1 MRLMKA
7 ATDLQEQAIE
17 EISKDVEDLL
27 SHAVNG
33 QERDMRQKDRSLTF
47 IDGVYNGTMD
57 DAFRILSGLQLLH
70 TIIVKPKRHLT
81 KRDRELFERNREQV
95 NACGFS
101 FPFDLDD
108 FASRHL
114 QNA

>member
-17 EISKDVEDLL
+17 EISKEVEDLL

-33 QERDMRQKDRSLTF
+33 QQLNKRQKDRPLTF

-70 TIIVKPKRHLT
+70 TIIVKPKRHIT

-108 FASRHL
+108 FVSRHL

>member
-33 QERDMRQKDRSLTF
+33 QERDTRQKDRSLTF

-95 NACGFS
+95 NTCGFS

>member
-7 ATDLQEQAIE
+7 ATDLQEQEIE
-17 EISKDVEDLL
+17 EISKEIEDLL
-27 SHAVNG
+27 SHSVNVNG
-33 QERDMRQKDRSLTF
+33 EEQKKQPPLTF

-70 TIIVKPKRHLT
+70 TIILKPKRHMT
-81 KRDRELFERNREQV
+81 KRDRELFELNREQV

-108 FASRHL
+108 FAGRHL

>member
-33 QERDMRQKDRSLTF
+33 EQLTVHQKERPLTF

-70 TIIVKPKRHLT
+70 TIIVKPKRHIT
-81 KRDRELFERNREQV
+81 KHDRELFERNREQV

-108 FASRHL
+108 FVSRHL

>member
-17 EISKDVEDLL
+17 EISKEVEDLL
-27 SHAVNG
+27 THAVNG
-33 QERDMRQKDRSLTF
+33 KQLDMRQKDRSLTF

-70 TIIVKPKRHLT
+70 TIIVKPKRHIT

-108 FASRHL
+108 FVSRHL

>member
-1 MRLMKA
+1 MKA

-17 EISKDVEDLL
+17 EIAKEVEELL
-27 SHAVNG
+27 PHSLHG
-33 QERDMRQKDRSLTF
+33 EQRQKQRPLTF

-70 TIIVKPKRHLT
+70 TIMLKPKRHIT
-81 KRDRELFERNREQV
+81 KRDRELFELNREQV

-108 FASRHL
+108 FAGRHL

>member
-27 SHAVNG
+27 AHAVNG
-33 QERDMRQKDRSLTF
+33 KHLDMYQKDHPFTF

-70 TIIVKPKRHLT
+70 TIIVKPKRQIT

-95 NACGFS
+95 NASGFS

-108 FASRHL
+108 FVSRHL

>member
-7 ATDLQEQAIE
+7 ATDMQEQAIE
-17 EISKDVEDLL
+17 ELSKDVEDLL
-27 SHAVNG
+27 SHVINEEQ
-33 QERDMRQKDRSLTF
+33 QEARQKQRPLTF

-70 TIIVKPKRHLT
+70 TIILKPKRHVT

>member
-33 QERDMRQKDRSLTF
+33 QQRDMCQKDRSLTF

>member
-17 EISKDVEDLL
+17 EVSKEIEDIL
-27 SHAVNG
+27 SHSVNG
-33 QERDMRQKDRSLTF
+33 EEQKKQPPLTF

-70 TIIVKPKRHLT
+70 TIILKPKRHMT
-81 KRDRELFERNREQV
+81 KRDRELFELNREQV

-108 FASRHL
+108 FAGRHL

>member
-17 EISKDVEDLL
+17 EISKDVEELL
-27 SHAVNG
+27 SHAVG
-33 QERDMRQKDRSLTF
+33 GKQLATRQKEQPLTF
-47 IDGVYNGTMD
+47 VEGVYNGTMD

-70 TIIVKPKRHLT
+70 TIIVKPKRHIT
-81 KRDRELFERNREQV
+81 KRDRELFERNREQI

-108 FASRHL
+108 FSSRRL

>member
-33 QERDMRQKDRSLTF
+33 QQRDMRQKDLSLTF

-70 TIIVKPKRHLT
+70 TIIVKPKRHIT

>member
-17 EISKDVEDLL
+17 EISKEFEDLL
-27 SHAVNG
+27 SHFVKGEQKEA
-33 QERDMRQKDRSLTF
+33 RQKERPLTF

-57 DAFRILSGLQLLH
+57 DAFRILSGLQLVH
-70 TIIVKPKRHLT
+70 IIILKPKRHIT
-81 KRDRELFERNREQV
+81 KQDRELFARNREQV
-95 NACGFS
+95 NACGFF

-108 FASRHL
+108 FESRLL

>member
-27 SHAVNG
+27 SHAVSG
-33 QERDMRQKDRSLTF
+33 QQRDMRQKNRSLTF

>member
-17 EISKDVEDLL
+17 EISKDVEELL
-27 SHAVNG
+27 SYAVNG
-33 QERDMRQKDRSLTF
+33 QQRVMRQKDRSLTF

>member
-17 EISKDVEDLL
+17 EISKDVKDIL
-27 SHAVNG
+27 SPAVNG
-33 QERDMRQKDRSLTF
+33 QQLDMRQKNRPLTF

-70 TIIVKPKRHLT
+70 TIIVKPKRHIT

-108 FASRHL
+108 FVSRHL

>member
-1 MRLMKA
+1 MKA

-27 SHAVNG
+27 SRAVNG
-33 QERDMRQKDRSLTF
+33 QQQDMRQKDRSLTF

-70 TIIVKPKRHLT
+70 TIIVKPKRHIT

>member
-1 MRLMKA
+1 MKA

-17 EISKDVEDLL
+17 EISKEFDDLL
-27 SHAVNG
+27 SHFV
-33 QERDMRQKDRSLTF
+33 KDDQRVAYVQQRPFTF

-57 DAFRILSGLQLLH
+57 DAFRILTGLQLLH
-70 TIIVKPKRHLT
+70 TIILKPRRHIT
-81 KRDRELFERNREQV
+81 KRDRELFEWNCEQV

-108 FASRHL
+108 FVSRHL

>member
-1 MRLMKA
+1 MRIMKA

-27 SHAVNG
+27 SHAVG
-33 QERDMRQKDRSLTF
+33 EDPAARQKERPLTF
-47 IDGVYNGTMD
+47 VEGVYNGTMD

-70 TIIVKPKRHLT
+70 TIIVKPKRHIT
-81 KRDRELFERNREQV
+81 KCDRELFERNREQV

-108 FASRHL
+108 FASRCL